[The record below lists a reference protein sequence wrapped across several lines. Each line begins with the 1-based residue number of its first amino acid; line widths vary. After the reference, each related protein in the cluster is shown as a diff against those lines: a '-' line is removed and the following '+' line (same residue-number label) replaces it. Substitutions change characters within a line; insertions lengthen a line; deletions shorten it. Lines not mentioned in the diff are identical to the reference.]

1 MLCFPSRSSLLSLA
15 LFICAV
21 ALLSG
26 CGGLDPTSIPP
37 FTGITGTVNVE
48 GGEAAWPQDS
58 AYEMRAAAFLTKPL
72 KPEDVISAVLQQ
84 KASIS
89 DSLPRFKGSVPY
101 SIAVTGAP
109 KTFLYVVVALRTG
122 PDFFKD
128 WKMIAV
134 HSVVNDPLQPSPVTV
149 APEQT
154 VVIPFVVD
162 FSNLPPQPFE

>member
-1 MLCFPSRSSLLSLA
+1 MSTSLFFRSVAFVPLVVCATSFLL
-15 LFICAV
+15 
-21 ALLSG
+21 G
-26 CGGLDPTSIPP
+26 CGGLDPTAIPP
-37 FTGITGTVNVE
+37 FTGISGTVTVE

-58 AYEMRAAAFLTKPL
+58 VLEMRAAAFLTKPI
-72 KPEDVISAVLQQ
+72 KSTDVITAVLQQ
-84 KASIS
+84 QASIS

-101 SIAVTGAP
+101 SIVVNGAP
-109 KTFLYVVVALRTG
+109 KTFTYVVVAMRVG

-134 HSVVNDPLQPSPVTV
+134 YSIVNDPLQPTPVTV
-149 APEQT
+149 ENAQT